1 MTVKINDIAKFI
13 EREFADI
20 HKQSKWDN
28 SGLQIYL
35 GEEIKVSRLL
45 LSLDITEDVIE
56 EAIHTGCELILTH
69 HPLFF
74 SKITSIDVNTAIGR
88 KVVKAIKNNISILSY
103 HTNIDVA
110 DDCINSCIAHKL
122 SAKVIKKP
130 LTIEGEVERYK
141 FSVSTPTTSSDKV
154 FKAVTDANR
163 SKMGNYSNVA
173 SLTNI
178 TGRFTPDEKANPT
191 IGKQLQPVEVDE
203 VKLECIVDKRY
214 MNDVIE
220 AVKTSHPYE
229 EPAYDFIKLD
239 SGLSYG
245 FGLIAELDKTYSL
258 QDFIDYLKDRLHIKN
273 ISSNMKEIEPFS
285 KIAISSGSSASSF
298 KDCLKH
304 GVKVLLTGDL
314 KHHDALDARE
324 AGICIIDITHQYSES
339 IYLDRLAEVLKDKFK
354 VDVLIKSEIESII
367 SWR

>member
-20 HKQSKWDN
+20 HKQSRWDN

-35 GEEIKVSRLL
+35 GDEIKVSRLL

-74 SKITSIDVNTAIGR
+74 PKISNIDINTAIGR
-88 KVVKAIKNNISILSY
+88 KIILAIKNNISILSY

-110 DDCINSCIAHKL
+110 DDCINSCIAYKL
-122 SAKVIKKP
+122 SAKVTDKP
-130 LTIEGEVERYK
+130 LSIEGEVERYK
-141 FSVSTPTTSSDKV
+141 FSVCTPVNSSDKV
-154 FKAVTDANR
+154 FKAVTKANR
-163 SKMGNYSNVA
+163 SKIGNYNDAV

-178 TGRFTPDEKANPT
+178 KGRFTPDEKANPT
-191 IGKQLQPVEVDE
+191 IGKALQPVEVEE

-214 MNDVIE
+214 MNDVIKAINE
-220 AVKTSHPYE
+220 SHPYE
-229 EPAYDFIKLD
+229 EPAYDFIKLE
-239 SGLSYG
+239 SGRSYG

-258 QDFIDYLKDRLHIKN
+258 KDFIDYLKDKLHIDN
-273 ISSNMKEIEPFS
+273 IRSNMKELEPFN
-285 KIAISSGSSASSF
+285 KIAISSGSSASSW
-298 KDCLKH
+298 KDCLKY

-324 AGICIIDITHQYSES
+324 AGVCIIDITHQYSES
-339 IYLDRLAEVLKDKFK
+339 IYLERLAEVLRDKFK
-354 VDVLIKSEIESII
+354 VDILIKSEIESII